1 MSTRRSG
8 RASKPESSAAGGRQE
23 WSVEEDDEVNRAVA
37 RLGKKAWAQVAEELN
52 ASGVTG
58 PGCAR
63 TGKQVRARWVSS
75 LDPDIRSGPWTAA
88 EERRGG
94 RPTRAPPRVRV
105 AVPGPAIAAAR
116 VPPAYSRA
124 ATAARAGPLA
134 ESTGFSGLGARD
146 GRQGAAEPERPAPPE
161 RGARRAAPGG
171 RALRRRGR
179 GAAPAVGGRIL
190 DGLTP
195 DGLMSPPGDSP
206 SWNRATPHESPS
218 WTGDKAADEAP
229 WTGDKAAWTPE
240 APAATSSREVLQA
253 LSERFYAEIEPPRVT
268 PPPPSPVDFGAAFG
282 SPRARAPTPSP
293 ARTTRRATP
302 DASLF
307 GQADVKLPSVDT
319 FRSIW
324 LSEAA

>member
-63 TGKQVRARWVSS
+63 TGKQVRAR
-75 LDPDIRSGPWTAA
+75 
-88 EERRGG
+88 RRGAG
-94 RPTRAPPRVRV
+94 
-105 AVPGPAIAAAR
+105 AAG
-116 VPPAYSRA
+116 
-124 ATAARAGPLA
+124 AARA
-134 ESTGFSGLGARD
+134 R
-146 GRQGAAEPERPAPPE
+146 RPP
-161 RGARRAAPGG
+161 RRARRARSSAPRPR
-171 RALRRRGR
+171 RARRR
-179 GAAPAVGGRIL
+179 AGGFS
-190 DGLTP
+190 DGLTPP

-282 SPRARAPTPSP
+282 SQGPAPRRLESVASSGSRH
-293 ARTTRRATP
+293 TRRAP
-302 DASLF
+302 DFGASPGLKRRRVALEGHRARSTSSPPPRPRPRRRAARPPGPDDQTRHAQTLLSLF

>member
-63 TGKQVRARWVSS
+63 TGKQVRAR
-75 LDPDIRSGPWTAA
+75 AA
-88 EERRGG
+88 G

-124 ATAARAGPLA
+124 ATAQRRSASA
-134 ESTGFSGLGARD
+134 ESAGFGLGARD

-171 RALRRRGR
+171 RALRRRGAAP
-179 GAAPAVGGRIL
+179 AAPAVGGGFS
-190 DGLTP
+190 DGLAP
-195 DGLMSPPGDSP
+195 PGGLMSPPGDSP

-229 WTGDKAAWTPE
+229 WTGD
-240 APAATSSREVLQA
+240 
-253 LSERFYAEIEPPRVT
+253 
-268 PPPPSPVDFGAAFG
+268 
-282 SPRARAPTPSP
+282 RAPGPDDQ
-293 ARTTRRATP
+293 TRHAQTLL
-302 DASLF
+302 SLF